1 MKHNRGMKTKKID
14 MTKGSIIQNVILFA
28 IPIVLGNI
36 LQQLYT
42 TVDTLIVGR
51 YCGDKA
57 LAAVGTSSQPVE
69 VLLCVFLGIG
79 TGASILV
86 SQRIGAG
93 DDKRVKDIAAAS
105 TSLVY
110 MSGIPIAILGYLMAP
125 AILRF
130 MGVPED
136 VEAAALMYTRVVFL
150 GALGNIGYN
159 MNAGILRGLGD
170 SVASLW
176 FLVVSCVTNIILDLL
191 FVARLSMDVQG
202 AALATGISMFV
213 SWIVSVFYIKKK
225 FPELS
230 FSFLPRALNMQEMK
244 QILAIGVPIG
254 LNNSLFS
261 FGHMAMQTL
270 VNAQGYRFMAGASVA
285 GRITGITNVAITA
298 VSSAASTFSG
308 QNFGAENYDRLREG
322 YIKIPALNGIAT
334 LALGL
339 MFISFRMPILG
350 FFTQDKTV
358 LMYAGRYVVAVL
370 LSQWCYAVFN
380 CISNIVNGVGFV
392 KYTTLINLMM
402 LWAVRIPCA
411 YIINRFFDGTYIML
425 CFPISFAFGM
435 LCMIG
440 YYIFSP
446 NWKSIISKGDSNK
459 GFGTPLGTYRTP
471 YGRL

>member
-1 MKHNRGMKTKKID
+1 MKTKKID
-14 MTKGSIIQNVILFA
+14 MTKGSIMQNVILFA

-42 TVDTLIVGR
+42 TVDTLIVGH

-93 DDKRVKDIAAAS
+93 DGKRVKDIAAAG

-110 MSGIPIAILGYLMAP
+110 MSGIPIAILGYLLAP
-125 AILRF
+125 AILKF

-136 VEAAALMYTRVVFL
+136 VSDAALIYTRVVFL

-191 FVARLSMDVQG
+191 LVARFSMDVQG
-202 AALATGISMFV
+202 AAMATSISMFM

-230 FSFLPRALNMQEMK
+230 FGFLPRALNLQEIR

-270 VNAQGYRFMAGASVA
+270 VNAQGYKFMAGASVA

-298 VSSAASTFSG
+298 VSAAASTFSG
-308 QNFGAENYDRLREG
+308 QNYGAENFDRLRDG
-322 YIKIPALNGIAT
+322 YIKIPAVNGIAT

-350 FFTQDKTV
+350 FFTQDETV

-380 CISNIVNGVGFV
+380 CISNIVNGVGYV
-392 KYTTLINLMM
+392 KYTTIINMMM

-435 LCMIG
+435 ICMIG
-440 YYIFSP
+440 YYVFSP
-446 NWKSIISKGDSNK
+446 DWKKIISKAGWNK
-459 GFGTPLGTYRTP
+459 GFDTPLETYRTP
-471 YGRL
+471 YGRP

>member
-1 MKHNRGMKTKKID
+1 MAATARKRSKID
-14 MTKGSIIQNVILFA
+14 MTKGSIIQNVVLFA
-28 IPIVLGNI
+28 IPIVIGNI

-42 TVDTLIVGR
+42 TVDTLVVGH
-51 YCGDKA
+51 YCGDTS
-57 LAAVGTSSQPVE
+57 LAAVGTSAQPVE
-69 VLLCVFLGIG
+69 VLLCIFLGIG
-79 TGASILV
+79 AGVSILV

-93 DDKRVKDIAAAS
+93 DEKMVKELARTA

-110 MSGIPIAILGYLMAP
+110 MSGIPIAVLGFFAAPYILQ
-125 AILRF
+125 F

-136 VEAAALMYTRVVFL
+136 VWDAALMYTRIVFL

-170 SVASLW
+170 SASSLW
-176 FLVVSCVTNIILDLL
+176 FLVVSCISNIILDLVL
-191 FVARLSMDVQG
+191 VAGLSMDVSG
-202 AALATGISMFV
+202 AAMATGIAMFL
-213 SWIVSVFYIKKK
+213 SWISSVLYIKRK

-230 FSFLPRALNMQEMK
+230 FSFLPHGFDHACMK
-244 QILAIGVPIG
+244 SIIAIGLPIG

-285 GRITGITNVAITA
+285 GRITGLTNVAITA
-298 VSSAASTFSG
+298 VSAAASTFSG
-308 QNFGAENYDRLREG
+308 QNYGAENYDRLKAG
-322 YIKIPALNGIAT
+322 YIKIPAINGIVT
-334 LALGL
+334 LGL
-339 MFISFRMPILG
+339 GLAFISFRMPILR
-350 FFTQDKTV
+350 FFTQDETV

-380 CISNIVNGVGFV
+380 SISNIVNGVGYV
-392 KYTTLINLMM
+392 KYTTAINLLM

-411 YIINRFFDGTYIML
+411 YLISRYFDGTYVML
-425 CFPISFAFGM
+425 CFPVSFAFGM

-446 NWKSIISKGDSNK
+446 AWRNIIAKADGNKDSDIL
-459 GFGTPLGTYRTP
+459 LGTYRIP
-471 YGRL
+471 YGRP

>member
-1 MKHNRGMKTKKID
+1 MKTKKID
-14 MTKGSIIQNVILFA
+14 MTKGSIMQNVILFA

-42 TVDTLIVGR
+42 TVDTLIVGH

-93 DDKRVKDIAAAS
+93 DGKRVKDIAAAG

-110 MSGIPIAILGYLMAP
+110 MSGIPIAILGYLLAP
-125 AILRF
+125 AILKF

-136 VEAAALMYTRVVFL
+136 VSDAALIYTRVVFL

-191 FVARLSMDVQG
+191 LVARFSMDVQG
-202 AALATGISMFV
+202 AAMATSISMFM
-213 SWIVSVFYIKKK
+213 SWIVSAFYIKKK

-230 FSFLPRALNMQEMK
+230 FGFLPRALNLQEIR

-270 VNAQGYRFMAGASVA
+270 VNAQGYKFMAGASVA

-298 VSSAASTFSG
+298 VSAAASTFSG
-308 QNFGAENYDRLREG
+308 QNYGAENFDRLRDG
-322 YIKIPALNGIAT
+322 YIKIPAVNGIAT

-350 FFTQDKTV
+350 FFTQDETV

-380 CISNIVNGVGFV
+380 CISNIVNGVGYV
-392 KYTTLINLMM
+392 KYTTIINMMM

-435 LCMIG
+435 ICMIG
-440 YYIFSP
+440 YYVFSP
-446 NWKSIISKGDSNK
+446 DWKKIISKAGWNK
-459 GFGTPLGTYRTP
+459 GFDTPLETYRTP
-471 YGRL
+471 YGRP

>member
-1 MKHNRGMKTKKID
+1 MKTKKID
-14 MTKGSIIQNVILFA
+14 MTKGSIMQNVILFA

-42 TVDTLIVGR
+42 TVDTLIVGH

-93 DDKRVKDIAAAS
+93 DGKRVKDIATAG

-110 MSGIPIAILGYLMAP
+110 MSGIPIAVLGYLLAP
-125 AILRF
+125 AILKF

-136 VEAAALMYTRVVFL
+136 VSDAALMYTRVVFL

-191 FVARLSMDVQG
+191 LVARFSMDVQG
-202 AALATGISMFV
+202 AAMATSISMFM

-230 FSFLPRALNMQEMK
+230 FGFLPRALNLQEIR

-270 VNAQGYRFMAGASVA
+270 VNAQGYKFMAGASVA

-298 VSSAASTFSG
+298 VSAAASTFSG
-308 QNFGAENYDRLREG
+308 QNYGAENFDRLRDG
-322 YIKIPALNGIAT
+322 YIKIPAVNGIAT

-350 FFTQDKTV
+350 FFTQDETV

-380 CISNIVNGVGFV
+380 CISNIVNGVGYV
-392 KYTTLINLMM
+392 KYTTLINMMM

-435 LCMIG
+435 ICMIG
-440 YYIFSP
+440 YYVFSP
-446 NWKSIISKGDSNK
+446 DWKKIISKAGWNK
-459 GFGTPLGTYRTP
+459 GFDTPLETYRTP
-471 YGRL
+471 YGRP

>member
-1 MKHNRGMKTKKID
+1 MNENRDMKTKKID
-14 MTKGSIIQNVILFA
+14 MTKGSIMRNVILFA

-51 YCGDKA
+51 FCGDKA
-57 LAAVGTSSQPVE
+57 LAAVGTSAQPVE
-69 VLLCVFLGIG
+69 VLLCIFLGIG

-93 DDKRVKDIAAAS
+93 DGKRVKDIAAAS
-105 TSLVY
+105 TSFVY
-110 MSGIPIAILGYLMAP
+110 MSGIPIAILGFMLAP
-125 AILRF
+125 FILKF
-130 MGVPED
+130 MGVPAD
-136 VEAAALMYTRVVFL
+136 VEDAALMYTRVVFL

-159 MNAGILRGLGD
+159 MNAGLLRGLGD

-176 FLVVSCVTNIILDLL
+176 FLVVSCVTNIILDLIL
-191 FVARLSMDVQG
+191 VAGFSMDVQG
-202 AALATGISMFV
+202 AAMATSISMFV

-230 FSFLPRALNMQEMK
+230 FSFLPRALNLQEMK

-270 VNAQGYRFMAGASVA
+270 VNAQGYKFMAGASVA

-298 VSSAASTFSG
+298 VSAAASTFSG
-308 QNFGAENYDRLREG
+308 QNFGAENYDRLRDG
-322 YIKIPALNGIAT
+322 YIKIPAINGIAT

-339 MFISFRMPILG
+339 AFISFRMPILK
-350 FFTQDKTV
+350 FFTQDETV

-380 CISNIVNGVGFV
+380 CISNIVNGVGYV

-411 YIINRFFDGTYIML
+411 YIISRFFDGTYVML

-435 LCMIG
+435 ICMIG
-440 YYIFSP
+440 YYVFSP
-446 NWKSIISKGDSNK
+446 DWKRIISKADWNK
-459 GFGTPLGTYRTP
+459 GFDTPLETCRTP
-471 YGRL
+471 YGRP

>member
-1 MKHNRGMKTKKID
+1 MKTKKID
-14 MTKGSIIQNVILFA
+14 MTKGSIMQNVILFA

-42 TVDTLIVGR
+42 TVDTLIVGH

-93 DDKRVKDIAAAS
+93 DGKRVKDIAAAG

-110 MSGIPIAILGYLMAP
+110 MSGIPIAVLGYLLAP
-125 AILRF
+125 AILKF

-136 VEAAALMYTRVVFL
+136 VSDAALIYTRVVFL

-191 FVARLSMDVQG
+191 LVARFSMDVQG
-202 AALATGISMFV
+202 AAMATSISMFM

-230 FSFLPRALNMQEMK
+230 FGFLPRALNLQEIR

-270 VNAQGYRFMAGASVA
+270 VNAQGYKFMAGASVA

-298 VSSAASTFSG
+298 VSAAASTFSG
-308 QNFGAENYDRLREG
+308 QNYGAENFDRLRDG
-322 YIKIPALNGIAT
+322 YIKIPAVNGIAT

-350 FFTQDKTV
+350 FFTQDETV

-380 CISNIVNGVGFV
+380 CISNIVNGVGYV
-392 KYTTLINLMM
+392 KYTTLINMMM

-435 LCMIG
+435 ICMIG
-440 YYIFSP
+440 YYFFSP
-446 NWKSIISKGDSNK
+446 DWKKIISKAGWNK
-459 GFGTPLGTYRTP
+459 GFDTPLETYRTP
-471 YGRL
+471 YGRP

>member
-1 MKHNRGMKTKKID
+1 MKTKKID

>member
-1 MKHNRGMKTKKID
+1 MKKID
-14 MTKGSIIQNVILFA
+14 MTKGSIIRNVILFA
-28 IPIVLGNI
+28 IPIVIGNI

-42 TVDTLIVGR
+42 TVDTLIVGK

-57 LAAVGTSSQPVE
+57 LAAVGTSAQPVE
-69 VLLCVFLGIG
+69 VLLCLFLGIG
-79 TGASILV
+79 AGASILV
-86 SQRIGAG
+86 SQRVGAG
-93 DDKRVKDIAAAS
+93 DENKVKDIAAAS
-105 TSLVY
+105 TSIVY
-110 MSGIPIAILGYLMAP
+110 MSGIPIAILGFLAAP
-125 AILRF
+125 MILDF

-136 VEAAALMYTRVVFL
+136 VYSAALMYTRVVFL

-176 FLVVSCVTNIILDLL
+176 FLVVSCITNIILDLL
-191 FVARLSMDVQG
+191 FVARFGLDVRG
-202 AALATGISMFV
+202 AALATSISMFF
-213 SWIVSVFYIKKK
+213 SWIVSIFYIRKK
-225 FPELS
+225 FPQLS
-230 FSFLPRALNMQEMK
+230 FTVLPGKLRMQEIR

-270 VNAQGYRFMAGASVA
+270 VNAQGYKFMAGASVA

-298 VSSAASTFSG
+298 VSAAASTFSG
-308 QNFGAENYDRLREG
+308 QNYGAENYDRLRQG
-322 YIKIPALNGIAT
+322 YIKIPAINGIAT

-339 MFISFRMPILG
+339 AFISFRMPILR
-350 FFTQDKTV
+350 FFSQDSEV

-392 KYTTLINLMM
+392 RYTTLINLMM

-411 YIINRFFDGTYIML
+411 YLINRYFDGTYIML
-425 CFPISFAFGM
+425 CFPVSFAFGM
-435 LCMIG
+435 ICMIG

-446 NWKSIISKGDSNK
+446 AWKKIISKGDLNRD
-459 GFGTPLGTYRTP
+459 FGTPLGTFRTP
-471 YGRL
+471 YGRP

>member
-1 MKHNRGMKTKKID
+1 MKKID
-14 MTKGSIIQNVILFA
+14 MTKGSIIRNVILFA
-28 IPIVLGNI
+28 IPIVIGNI

-42 TVDTLIVGR
+42 TVDTLIVGK

-57 LAAVGTSSQPVE
+57 LAAVGTSAQPVE
-69 VLLCVFLGIG
+69 VLLCLFLGIG
-79 TGASILV
+79 AGASILV
-86 SQRIGAG
+86 SQRVGAG
-93 DDKRVKDIAAAS
+93 DENKVKDIAAAS
-105 TSLVY
+105 TSIVY
-110 MSGIPIAILGYLMAP
+110 MSGIPIAILGFLAAP
-125 AILRF
+125 MILDF

-136 VEAAALMYTRVVFL
+136 VYSAALMYTRVVFL

-176 FLVVSCVTNIILDLL
+176 FLVVSCITNIILDLL
-191 FVARLSMDVQG
+191 FVAGLGLDVRG
-202 AALATGISMFV
+202 AALATSISMFF
-213 SWIVSVFYIKKK
+213 SWIVSIFYIRKK
-225 FPELS
+225 FPQLG
-230 FSFLPRALNMQEMK
+230 FTVLPGKLRKQEIR
-244 QILAIGVPIG
+244 QILTIGVPIG

-270 VNAQGYRFMAGASVA
+270 VNAQGYKFMAGASVA

-298 VSSAASTFSG
+298 VSAAASTFSG
-308 QNFGAENYDRLREG
+308 QNYGAENYERLRQG
-322 YIKIPALNGIAT
+322 YIKIPAINGIAT

-339 MFISFRMPILG
+339 AFISFRMPILR
-350 FFTQDKTV
+350 FFSQDSEV

-392 KYTTLINLMM
+392 RYTTLINLMM

-411 YIINRFFDGTYIML
+411 YLINRYFDGTYIML
-425 CFPISFAFGM
+425 CFPVSFAFGM
-435 LCMIG
+435 TCMIG

-446 NWKSIISKGDSNK
+446 AWKKIISKGDLNRD
-459 GFGTPLGTYRTP
+459 FGTPLGTFRTP
-471 YGRL
+471 YGRP